1 MPTLIESS
9 FRIPDIWRHT
19 TRIIIAM
26 AFKNWMKEKLSA
38 RPRVKQDQP
47 VGVQAYTGCFGNSQQ
62 YLARAFFFDSSI
74 ILVACLVPQACVFDW
89 KRQRTQPNSC
99 KALNMDF
106 FTCSRVTSDTYIWWW
121 ISRHRYRS
129 SALRIW
135 EHIMTIQE
143 CMMRFVTFIEKID
156 ADVPRKTRGRHSF
169 FWLSHNIVVVM
180 ISKIVVRIIRLFRPE
195 GIEQQKKFHIE
206 SIAFFFK
213 WSLLCR
219 TFIVWTFQAV
229 RIIML
234 DERKEVYAQNW
245 RVIVSTRQLE
255 PTKWAF
261 GLVRRTAKYWIPYFV
276 KRRLSN
282 WRCKAL
288 VI

>member
-1 MPTLIESS
+1 
-9 FRIPDIWRHT
+9 
-19 TRIIIAM
+19 M

-47 VGVQAYTGCFGNSQQ
+47 VGVQAYTGCFGKSQQ

-74 ILVACLVPQACVFDW
+74 ILVAYLVPQACVLIERD
-89 KRQRTQPNSC
+89 RGPNQNSY

-135 EHIMTIQE
+135 EHIMKIIQE
-143 CMMRFVTFIEKID
+143 CMMRIVTVIEKID
-156 ADVPRKTRGRHSF
+156 ADVPRKPRGRHSF
-169 FWLSHNIVVVM
+169 FWLSHNIIVVM
-180 ISKIVVRIIRLFRPE
+180 ISTIVVRIIRLFRII

-206 SIAFFFK
+206 SIAFFVK

-234 DERKEVYAQNW
+234 DEWKEVYAHNW

-261 GLVRRTAKYWIPYFV
+261 GLVRRTA
-276 KRRLSN
+276 
-282 WRCKAL
+282 
-288 VI
+288 